1 MKIIKRSGQELV
13 LDIGKIDNAIRKAC
27 QAVDYKNAISEGRIR
42 IIAAEVADIF
52 DAHNRAICTEDVQ
65 QAVGQRH
72 ELREAA
78 AEVIRSNRRIRDNVR
93 KVAPFYLGDANT
105 PEPPLNDR
113 LPRHVD
119 PKHNGAYT
127 CVKRLGNALK
137 EIMPGHYP
145 ASALNSLRETTISV
159 LHESLEP
166 IHRSKWI
173 NKFDTLV
180 DDIHGYLNTPNP
192 LLTHEE
198 HAKNIDKFVKLWID
212 SCYGNSDEF
221 YTYTSNVIERK
232 SKTSHRTRAWRG
244 RSRRSGSGLKGTR
257 TKTMKNQF
265 QDFLDYLKTHP
276 ISEIGQGKTVGA
288 RANQFWNAHKKTFE
302 RAAKASGEK
311 RGYSSAGAIA
321 SAYRTSKS

>member
-1 MKIIKRSGQELV
+1 MKWNV
-13 LDIGKIDNAIRKAC
+13 DISKIENAIRKAC
-27 QAVDYKNAISEGRIR
+27 LSVDYKNALSERRIR
-42 IIAAEVADIF
+42 VFAAEVADICEAR
-52 DAHNRAICTEDVQ
+52 DRVLGAEEVQ

-78 AEVIRSNRRIRDNVR
+78 AEVIRSNRRIRDNAR

-113 LPRHVD
+113 LPRHLD
-119 PKHNGAYT
+119 PKHNGAYH

-137 EIMPGHYP
+137 AIMPGHYP
-145 ASALNSLRETTISV
+145 ANALNSLRKTTVSV

-180 DDIHGYLNTPNP
+180 DDIHDYLNTPDP
-192 LLTHEE
+192 HLTHEE
-198 HAKNIDKFVKLWID
+198 HVKNIDKFVKLWID
-212 SCYGNSDEF
+212 SCYCNSDEF
-221 YTYTSNVIERK
+221 YTYTSAVIERQD
-232 SKTSHRTRAWRG
+232 KTSHSARTWRG

-257 TKTMKNQF
+257 TKMMRKQF
-265 QDFLDYLKTHP
+265 KDFLDYLKTHP
-276 ISEIGQGKTVGA
+276 IVETNQCKTAGA
-288 RANQFWNAHKKTFE
+288 RDNQFWGAYKKTFE

-311 RGYSSAGAIA
+311 RGYSGPRAIA
-321 SAYRTSKS
+321 SAYRTSKN

>member
-13 LDIGKIDNAIRKAC
+13 LDISKIENAIREVSM
-27 QAVDYKNAISEGRIR
+27 AVDYTNAISEGRIR
-42 IIAAEVADIF
+42 IIAAEVADIC
-52 DAHNRAICTEDVQ
+52 DAHDRAICTKDVQ
-65 QAVGQRH
+65 QAVSRRH

-78 AEVIRSNRRIRDNVR
+78 AEVIRSNRRIRDNAR
-93 KVAPFYLGDANT
+93 KVAPFYLGDGNT

-113 LPRHVD
+113 LPRHID
-119 PKHNGAYT
+119 PKHNGAYK

-145 ASALNSLRETTISV
+145 ASALNSLRKTTISV

-180 DDIHGYLNTPNP
+180 DDIHDYLNTPDP
-192 LLTHEE
+192 HLTHEE

-221 YTYTSNVIERK
+221 YIYTSSVIERK
-232 SKTSHRTRAWRG
+232 SKTSHRTRTWRG

-257 TKTMKNQF
+257 TKMMKKQF
-265 QDFLDYLKTHP
+265 KDFLDYLKTHP

-288 RANQFWNAHKKTFE
+288 RAIQFWSAHKKTFE
-302 RAAKASGEK
+302 RAAKATGEK
-311 RGYSSAGAIA
+311 RGYSGPRAIA
-321 SAYRTSKS
+321 SAYRTSKN

>member
-13 LDIGKIDNAIRKAC
+13 LDISKIENAIRKTC

-42 IIAAEVADIF
+42 IIAAEVADIC

-78 AEVIRSNRRIRDNVR
+78 AEVIRSNRRIRDNAR

-127 CVKRLGNALK
+127 CIKRLGNALK
-137 EIMPGHYP
+137 EIMPGRYP
-145 ASALNSLRETTISV
+145 SSALNSLRKTTVSV
-159 LHESLEP
+159 LHDSLEP

-192 LLTHEE
+192 RLTRED

-221 YTYTSNVIERK
+221 YNYASTVIERQ
-232 SKTSHRTRAWRG
+232 SKTPHRTRTWRG

-257 TKTMKNQF
+257 TKMMRKQF
-265 QDFLDYLKTHP
+265 REFNEFLMTHP
-276 ISEIGQGKTVGA
+276 ISEIGQGKTAGA
-288 RANQFWNAHKKTFE
+288 RAIQFWNAHKKTFE
-302 RAAKASGEK
+302 RAANASGEK
-311 RGYSSAGAIA
+311 RGYSSARAIA
-321 SAYRTSKS
+321 SAYRTSKN